1 MQFARQGQD
10 VTDMD
15 LVERAVLVVCA
26 MFHLQVSDALAL
38 KAGREPGAGL
48 GLARAENGRARCHQY
63 IYIYLSL
70 LMAECCVVNVG
81 EVDHKKSN
89 VCPKR
94 LGFFQMK
101 VQYVVSAF
109 CSGMF
114 RRQCVTLGPLHSE
127 VQECREWRG
136 SSGNKGCRRCVG
148 LIH

>member
-1 MQFARQGQD
+1 
-10 VTDMD
+10 MD

-38 KAGREPGAGL
+38 KAGREPGAPDWDWRVRKMDVRG
-48 GLARAENGRARCHQY
+48 AIN

-70 LMAECCVVNVG
+70 LMAERYVVNVG

-136 SSGNKGCRRCVG
+136 SSGNEGCRRCVG